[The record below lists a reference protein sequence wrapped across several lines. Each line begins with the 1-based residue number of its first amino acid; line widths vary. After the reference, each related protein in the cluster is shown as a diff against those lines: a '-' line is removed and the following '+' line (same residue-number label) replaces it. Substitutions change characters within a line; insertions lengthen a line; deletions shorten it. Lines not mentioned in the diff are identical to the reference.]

1 MASRKPSKPKTAAEL
16 RQQLEAAK
24 KRLAEL
30 EERAYA
36 EELNELIRGT
46 SIVSD
51 FAKIQARVTDIK
63 PVTILSAVANAV
75 GIRRLTITQ
84 AAPTPRK
91 PADPNKP
98 RKPRASRTKKA

>member
-1 MASRKPSKPKTAAEL
+1 MASRKPSKPKSAAEL
-16 RQQLEAAK
+16 REQLAAAK

-30 EERAYA
+30 EQRAYA
-36 EELNELIRGT
+36 EELNELIRST
-46 SIVSD
+46 NIVSD

-84 AAPTPRK
+84 AAPSPRK

-98 RKPRASRTKKA
+98 KRPRATKTKKA

>member
-1 MASRKPSKPKTAAEL
+1 MASRKPSKPKSAAEL
-16 RQQLEAAK
+16 REQLAAAK

-30 EERAYA
+30 EQRAYA
-36 EELNELIRGT
+36 EELNELIRST
-46 SIVSD
+46 NIVSD
-51 FAKIQARVTDIK
+51 FAKIQGRVTDIK

-91 PADPNKP
+91 AADPNKP
-98 RKPRASRTKKA
+98 KRPRKKPAAK